1 MPVLAKGVIIRGFG
15 LGKLGFAKFTS
26 LVHVRLVNVRLRE
39 PVNKPLVYG
48 IVYERRL
55 NKPVYVN
62 FAKSVHL
69 AKRLRKFA
77 KVYESL
83 RNVTKVY
90 ESLRKLAKSLRKV
103 YEVCKLGY
111 RLVL

>member
-1 MPVLAKGVIIRGFG
+1 MESFRGLG

-90 ESLRKLAKSLRKV
+90 ESLRTFTKVYESLRKV
-103 YEVCKLGY
+103 YEKFTKFAN
-111 RLVL
+111 